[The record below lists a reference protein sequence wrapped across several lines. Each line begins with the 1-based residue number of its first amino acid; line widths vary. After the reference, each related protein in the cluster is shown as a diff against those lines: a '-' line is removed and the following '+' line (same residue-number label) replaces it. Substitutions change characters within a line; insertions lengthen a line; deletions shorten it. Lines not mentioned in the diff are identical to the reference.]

1 MIKILLLIIYL
12 VNDDVVIER
21 KVFDTVEACNIAGG
35 TRVAEVSLHPKF
47 QEGIWAGC
55 VRTRVKEA

>member
-12 VNDDVVIER
+12 MNDDVVIER
-21 KVFDTVEACNIAGG
+21 KVFDTVEACDIAVG
-35 TRVAEVSLHPKF
+35 TRVAEISNHTQF